1 MAQIPGQ
8 GKGGEI
14 GPPPFKKF
22 RLPSA
27 LGEEVHKLETFGLG
41 ESYEH
46 EYMPNPTPT
55 PTPTSTVGLG
65 QPSPGFNTGTGGYHS
80 VPPASAIGQGQG
92 LKPLTV
98 PLRSYAQGP
107 GSHGIGNGNGNGIE
121 TTILR
126 SIGSSPIE
134 SRIRSRYPAQVVGY
148 ASSGAG
154 RHISVRTIYD
164 QAPNSNPGGEC
175 VFGGERGEEEYR
187 QQFQYPQL
195 RQDCPLPFSSG
206 NGNGNNENDIDQGGK
221 REIDGNGN
229 GIGDTYWQSTT
240 TSSLPHPQRTLP
252 NPSRLPYTPWYPSRP
267 PVIPRPDNGDRES
280 YPHPH
285 PPNTPL
291 TASHPHVYS
300 GSGVNLPGFND
311 LFNDHGNHH
320 LQLHQSYFSHS
331 HSHSYAAPSP
341 ALPTTVV
348 PTALRQ
354 SRSATLNPS
363 NDHDHH
369 HIPNGDHR
377 PGLGGRSNS
386 SLSVSVVDRFTP
398 ISSPTS
404 DFISPADT
412 RFEISFESE
421 EEEGDQ
427 LDNEDDDQG
436 SEYRPSK
443 KRVLATAPPPIPT
456 NIQVST
462 HAQAQ
467 VQVQNQITH
476 PPPPPTQVVHPA
488 PMSTTALLPR
498 AVLGVGRD
506 ILEYKILYYIEG
518 IGYMDHADVKQ
529 TPQVGPPLFSSFLPV
544 LYLSPFFAIY
554 TSTFL
559 YRFPYP
565 S

>member
-1 MAQIPGQ
+1 VA
-8 GKGGEI
+8 
-14 GPPPFKKF
+14 
-22 RLPSA
+22 
-27 LGEEVHKLETFGLG
+27 
-41 ESYEH
+41 ESD
-46 EYMPNPTPT
+46 
-55 PTPTSTVGLG
+55 
-65 QPSPGFNTGTGGYHS
+65 F
-80 VPPASAIGQGQG
+80 ASISNH
-92 LKPLTV
+92 L
-98 PLRSYAQGP
+98 
-107 GSHGIGNGNGNGIE
+107 
-121 TTILR
+121 
-126 SIGSSPIE
+126 
-134 SRIRSRYPAQVVGY
+134 VVE
-148 ASSGAG
+148 AG

-164 QAPNSNPGGEC
+164 QAPNSGPGGEG

-187 QQFQYPQL
+187 QQFQYPQP
-195 RQDCPLPFSSG
+195 RQGCPLPFSAG
-206 NGNGNNENDIDQGGK
+206 NGNGNNENENEDGGK
-221 REIDGNGN
+221 REIDGNG
-229 GIGDTYWQSTT
+229 IGNTYWQSIP
-240 TSSLPHPQRTLP
+240 TSSLPHPHPQRSLP

-267 PVIPRPDNGDRES
+267 PVVPRPDNGDGGS
-280 YPHPH
+280 YPYPH

-291 TASHPHVYS
+291 TASHPQVYS

-331 HSHSYAAPSP
+331 NSYAAPSP

-354 SRSATLNPS
+354 SRSSTFIPS

-369 HIPNGDHR
+369 HIQNGDHR

-412 RFEISFESE
+412 RSEISFESE

-427 LDNEDDDQG
+427 LDNEDEDQG

-443 KRVLATAPPPIPT
+443 KRVLVTALPPST
-456 NIQVST
+456 QVSYQAQ
-462 HAQAQ
+462 AQAQ
-467 VQVQNQITH
+467 VQNHITH

-498 AVLGVGRD
+498 PVLGLGRD

-529 TPQVGPPLFSSFLPV
+529 TPQVCPSLSLSFLPSCTLSLSFLALHAPHPSRNHSSLLV
-544 LYLSPFFAIY
+544 LFAP
-554 TSTFL
+554 L
-559 YRFPYP
+559 LFPMSCP
-565 S
+565 KRRVLGSQLMIGPTMLL